1 VTGQPAPRLSRAI
14 LASFPKEYS
23 LPAKPSR
30 AGAQVLD
37 AHRQSGFLLGDDLA
51 LFERAM
57 DLQLS
62 LVAANAKVR
71 GVRAAAMFS
80 LWSRTFTSLA
90 DACTLMSQGSYASC
104 PPLARVALDAIAVQ
118 RSLIANGFDDYE
130 QWYHHAVTQDRD
142 HAAVRID
149 TGHYKA
155 ASVLVSDE
163 RLGALYRLLMDL
175 SLPHFGSTLFLA
187 APETSLQKVPVA
199 FADNSFH
206 LGLAQLITGWL
217 LLLAGEQLT
226 TAFASGA
233 FDASDELRAAN
244 DALQHAISK
253 TLDDTRR
260 CYVEHAGER
269 WIIHNFRRGPAG
281 QPKRIILGS

>member
-1 VTGQPAPRLSRAI
+1 MTGQPAPRLPRAI

-130 QWYHHAVTQDRD
+130 QWYHHAVSQDRE
-142 HAAVRID
+142 HTAVRID
-149 TGHYKA
+149 TGNYKA

-226 TAFASGA
+226 TALASGA

-244 DALQHAISK
+244 DAIQHDIAK
-253 TLDDTRR
+253 ALDDTRR
-260 CYVEHAGER
+260 CYVERSGEQ
-269 WIIHNFRRGPAG
+269 WLIHNFRRGPAG
-281 QPKRIILGS
+281 QPKRIVLGS